1 MKILCLARAYNS
13 YGASIL
19 TSASQ
24 HLELTLKAVEPADL
38 AIEVIAFIRHE
49 GPARP
54 TLEQSLERHIEKFP
68 QQVRARYR
76 AKAGKLD
83 LEYPS
88 KLREAESFAR
98 PGGIYAVAHILPR
111 ALDELSEALIEGL
124 RLKSA
129 IWSKIDVSRFNAA
142 IEEAKAALPA
152 SPDELLAYMRQMDE
166 ARKAARKVPTSVD
179 DLDIEWAKYHPDA
192 RRALN
197 APFFWSETDDD
208 SPHGNDTG
216 SDLLAAFK
224 GWNKRNPTASY
235 EGYVDRLLRRWGLTP
250 EKARGQIDEIQL
262 DWIRQEA
269 DIALAFAAIK
279 LRGRCDE
286 AEISAAIRA
295 LDQRLGT
302 LSGAPERVEKIRL
315 LRSTLH
321 ASVAI
326 T

>member
-49 GPARP
+49 GLARP
-54 TLEQSLERHIEKFP
+54 TLEQSLERHIERFP
-68 QQVRARYR
+68 QHVRARYR

-98 PGGIYAVAHILPR
+98 PGGIYAVAHVLPR
-111 ALDELSEALIEGL
+111 ALDELCEALIEGL
-124 RLKSA
+124 RLKPA
-129 IWSKIDVSRFNAA
+129 IWNKIDVSRLDAA
-142 IEEAKAALPA
+142 IEEARIALPA
-152 SPDELLAYMRQMDE
+152 SPDELLVYMRQMDE
-166 ARKAARKVPTSVD
+166 ARKAARKAPASVD
-179 DLDIEWAKYHPDA
+179 ELDIEWAKYHPDA

-216 SDLLAAFK
+216 SDLFAAFK

-286 AEISAAIRA
+286 AEANAAIRA
-295 LDQRLGT
+295 LDQRFDT
-302 LSGAPERVEKIRL
+302 LSGAPERLEKIRL
-315 LRSTLH
+315 LRSALQG
-321 ASVAI
+321 
-326 T
+326 

>member
-1 MKILCLARAYNS
+1 
-13 YGASIL
+13 
-19 TSASQ
+19 
-24 HLELTLKAVEPADL
+24 L

-49 GPARP
+49 GLARP
-54 TLEQSLERHIEKFP
+54 TLEQSLERHIERFP
-68 QQVRARYR
+68 QHVRARYR

-98 PGGIYAVAHILPR
+98 PGGIYAVAHVLPR
-111 ALDELSEALIEGL
+111 ALDELCEALIEGL
-124 RLKSA
+124 RLKPA
-129 IWSKIDVSRFNAA
+129 IWNKIDVSRLDAA
-142 IEEAKAALPA
+142 IEEARIALPA
-152 SPDELLAYMRQMDE
+152 SPDELLVYMRQMDE
-166 ARKAARKVPTSVD
+166 ARKAARKAPASVD
-179 DLDIEWAKYHPDA
+179 ELDIEWAKYHPDA

-216 SDLLAAFK
+216 SDLFAAFK

-286 AEISAAIRA
+286 AEANAAIRA
-295 LDQRLGT
+295 LDQRFDT
-302 LSGAPERVEKIRL
+302 LSGAPERLEKIRL
-315 LRSTLH
+315 LRSALQG
-321 ASVAI
+321 
-326 T
+326 